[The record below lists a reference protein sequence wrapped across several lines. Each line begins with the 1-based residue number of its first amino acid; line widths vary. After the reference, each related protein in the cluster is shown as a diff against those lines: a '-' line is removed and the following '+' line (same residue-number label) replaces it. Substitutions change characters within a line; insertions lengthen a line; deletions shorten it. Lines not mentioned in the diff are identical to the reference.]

1 METSETWKMAPERE
15 TWERRLSHKDV
26 QLKYSH
32 VPPLLAPRKSAM
44 VIAKFFYGECK
55 RCVLHE
61 AGVRRE
67 MKQR

>member
-32 VPPLLAPRKSAM
+32 VPPLLSPRKSPLLN
-44 VIAKFFYGECK
+44 FFYGECK